1 MTGIV
6 TNWSQRREM
15 GEGTKRVEAETLYHK
30 EIAGAPGRIRTR
42 DPRFRKPLLYPT
54 ELQARFVVSL
64 NNKIKT
70 LKSKVR
76 V

>member
-1 MTGIV
+1 MT
-6 TNWSQRREM
+6 
-15 GEGTKRVEAETLYHK
+15 ET
-30 EIAGAPGRIRTR
+30 RMIRWFCLSGGVPR
-42 DPRFRKPLLYPT
+42 NGLQRFRKPLLYPT

-70 LKSKVR
+70 LKGKVG